1 MPTLIRFH
9 QTGGPEV
16 LQYDPVPA
24 RPLQSGEIRLQVEAI
39 GLNRAEVMY
48 REGQYVE
55 TPTLPSILGF
65 EAAGVVFIRSSR
77 RSTPLHGVER
87 AARQDRAQRP
97 LTAWY
102 GHGHTKV

>member
-1 MPTLIRFH
+1 MPRLIRFH

-24 RPLQSGEIRLQVEAI
+24 RPLQSGEI